1 MERGFAS
8 ATGYELRKW
17 LPAIFGY
24 VIGDHE
30 TSTRFLRDWT
40 RTISGLIAD
49 NFYGNMAALARERGL
64 SVAYETAIGDVVPG
78 DIMQYFKHA
87 DVPMCE
93 FWQPMSDNYVGSINF
108 KPVKPT
114 ASAARMYGKRRVAA
128 EAFTSFSHTWDE
140 HPAILKPV
148 ADANMAEGVTHLVF
162 HTYTHNPQVGFL
174 PPGTS
179 FGGNGIGTPFLRGQ
193 TWWPYMHSFTDYLAR
208 CSYMFENGRPVSD
221 VLWYLGDEMDHKP
234 DQNAP
239 FPDGF
244 RYDYCNPDAL
254 LNRLSVAD
262 GRIVTPEGISYSL
275 LWIPENRRM
284 LPETVEAVYRL
295 VKAGATVVGDAPS
308 APATLRIGEKEFA
321 RIVKKV
327 WNGKSGVRRIG
338 KGRVMS
344 GMDLPE
350 AIRRLGMTPDL
361 LAGGARWSHFRNDS
375 ADWYF
380 VVSPEVETLDFGCKG
395 YPQLW
400 NPVDGSATPVP
411 FTRKGD
417 RTIVSPGE
425 LPAGSCFIVFTDTRM
440 PLAATS
446 PQTTTPLTDWTLVFP
461 AGWGAPET
469 VEMSTLKPWCEID
482 GLSDEARAFSGT
494 ATYTASFE
502 IDDTAADCTLD
513 LGEVTH
519 IAEVSLNGEP
529 LGVLW
534 CKPYA
539 MNIGK
544 HLRKG
549 RNKLTVKVTGTW
561 FNRLVHDAALPA
573 AERKTWALR
582 LPSPAEKLRPSGLI
596 GPVTIVR
603 KKF

>member
-1 MERGFAS
+1 
-8 ATGYELRKW
+8 
-17 LPAIFGY
+17 
-24 VIGDHE
+24 
-30 TSTRFLRDWT
+30 
-40 RTISGLIAD
+40 
-49 NFYGNMAALARERGL
+49 MAALARERGL

-140 HPAILKPV
+140 HPAMLKPV

-308 APATLRIGEKEFA
+308 APATCA
-321 RIVKKV
+321 
-327 WNGKSGVRRIG
+327 
-338 KGRVMS
+338 
-344 GMDLPE
+344 
-350 AIRRLGMTPDL
+350 
-361 LAGGARWSHFRNDS
+361 S
-375 ADWYF
+375 A
-380 VVSPEVETLDFGCKG
+380 K
-395 YPQLW
+395 
-400 NPVDGSATPVP
+400 
-411 FTRKGD
+411 R
-417 RTIVSPGE
+417 
-425 LPAGSCFIVFTDTRM
+425 
-440 PLAATS
+440 TS
-446 PQTTTPLTDWTLVFP
+446 P
-461 AGWGAPET
+461 
-469 VEMSTLKPWCEID
+469 
-482 GLSDEARAFSGT
+482 
-494 ATYTASFE
+494 AS
-502 IDDTAADCTLD
+502 
-513 LGEVTH
+513 
-519 IAEVSLNGEP
+519 
-529 LGVLW
+529 
-534 CKPYA
+534 
-539 MNIGK
+539 
-544 HLRKG
+544 
-549 RNKLTVKVTGTW
+549 
-561 FNRLVHDAALPA
+561 
-573 AERKTWALR
+573 
-582 LPSPAEKLRPSGLI
+582 
-596 GPVTIVR
+596 
-603 KKF
+603 